1 MPASRR
7 RGERWRETLDQIR
20 DRGGSLEITI
30 DRREA
35 DAFRTEPGEEVRQP
49 PPDLLWRV
57 RVRQSGDD
65 RILVEHPAALGRT
78 IDISK
83 GQRLVCVMSVGQNRW
98 IFTSTVLAVTPG
110 RDGVLEL
117 EAPERVERATRRTAA
132 RVSTSKLNLPEVRCW
147 LLRDPITA
155 VPAEAAS
162 RDRITELLAM
172 PPASRPAFNPEEL
185 DSLGAIAP
193 DVGAGFKAELANIG
207 GGGIGLKVGPENSAL
222 VESSK
227 LYWTRLDLRPTIPA
241 PLDLISRI
249 AHTHLDS
256 EQNVYAG
263 LAFEFGLDPTHKAF
277 VADQIERFMRHA
289 GI

>member
-20 DRGGSLEITI
+20 ERGGSLEITL
-30 DRREA
+30 DRRNGEP
-35 DAFRTEPGEEVRQP
+35 FRTDPGEDVRTP

-57 RVRQSGDD
+57 RVRQSRDE
-65 RILVEHPAALGRT
+65 RILVEHPSALGRT
-78 IDISK
+78 IEIAK

-98 IFTSTVLAVTPG
+98 IFTSQVLAATPG
-110 RDGVLEL
+110 RDGVLEI
-117 EAPERVERATRRTAA
+117 EAPTRVERATRRSQE
-132 RVSTSKLNLPEVRCW
+132 RVSTAALTLPQVRCW
-147 LLRDPITA
+147 VLRDPITA

-162 RDRITELLAM
+162 RDRITALLAT
-172 PPASRPAFNPEEL
+172 PPASRPEL
-185 DSLGAIAP
+185 PDDEIDRLGEIAP
-193 DVGAGFKAELANIG
+193 DVGPGFKAELANIG
-207 GGGIGLKVGPENSAL
+207 GGGIGLKIGPGESSLA
-222 VESSK
+222 ESSK
-227 LYWTRLDLRPTIPA
+227 LYWTRLDLRPAIPA

-256 EQNVYAG
+256 AQNTYAG

>member
-20 DRGGSLEITI
+20 ERGGSLEITL
-30 DRREA
+30 DRRGGEG
-35 DAFRTEPGEEVRQP
+35 FRTDPGETVRQP

-57 RVRQSGDD
+57 RVRQSGDE

-78 IDISK
+78 IEIK
-83 GQRLVCVMSVGQNRW
+83 AGQRLVCVMSVGQNRW
-98 IFTSTVLAVTPG
+98 IFTSEVKSVTPG
-110 RDGVLEL
+110 RDGVLEI
-117 EAPERVERATRRTAA
+117 EAPTRVERATRRIES
-132 RVSTSKLNLPEVRCW
+132 RVSTTQLNLPEVRCW

-162 RDRITELLAM
+162 RDRIIELLAM
-172 PPASRPAFNPEEL
+172 PPASRPELPEGAI
-185 DSLGAIAP
+185 DALGEIAP
-193 DVGAGFKAELANIG
+193 DVGAGFKAQLANIG
-207 GGGIGLKVGPENSAL
+207 GGGIGLKVGPSESSL

-241 PLDLISRI
+241 PLDLVSRI

-256 EQNVYAG
+256 QQNTYAG
-263 LAFEFGLDPTHKAF
+263 LAFEFGFDPAHRGF

-289 GI
+289 GL